1 VGGSASHGDFFKS
14 GSGKFIKHPGVSMR
28 SIAAERITDRNGK
41 ASFGPQLTALMI
53 AVGLLAVWVGLC
65 AI

>member
-1 VGGSASHGDFFKS
+1 VTFSRLDQ
-14 GSGKFIKHPGVSMR
+14 GKFIKQPGVSMR

-41 ASFGPQLTALMI
+41 VGFGPPLTALMI
-53 AVGLLAVWVGLC
+53 AVGLLAAWVGLC